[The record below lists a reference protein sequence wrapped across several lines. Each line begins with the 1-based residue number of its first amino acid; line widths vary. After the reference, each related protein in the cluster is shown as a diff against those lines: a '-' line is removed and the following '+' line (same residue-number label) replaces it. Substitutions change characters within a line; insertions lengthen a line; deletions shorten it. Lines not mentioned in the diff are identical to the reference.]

1 MSILDQICENKK
13 KEIQFDKNKYSINTL
28 EKITKIEENR
38 GFNNLLIKNNKKQ
51 KNNIIGEIKKASPS
65 AGIIIENYDP
75 IYIASKYEKSGIGAL
90 SILTD
95 QKFFNGNIE
104 HISLVKKNI
113 NIPILRKD
121 FIIDPYQVIQS
132 KYYKA
137 DAILIIMS
145 ILSLSQAQELLDV
158 AKKYKIDCL
167 VEVHDIKEIN
177 NALKLNNPTIGI
189 NNRNLKNL
197 EVNLINTIEL
207 YKEVPDNYTIVA
219 ESGIKT
225 KSDIDQY
232 NKLGIYNFLIGESL
246 LRSRNINKKIN
257 ELIW

>member
-1 MSILDQICENKK
+1 MTILNDIYKNKK
-13 KEIQFDKNKYSINTL
+13 KEIEFDKNKYSINTL
-28 EKITKIEENR
+28 EKIIKIEENR
-38 GFNNLLIKNNKKQ
+38 GFNNLLIKNNRIK

-65 AGIIIENYDP
+65 AGIIVNNYDP
-75 IYIASKYEKSGIGAL
+75 ISIASIYEKSGIGAL

-95 QKFFNGNIE
+95 KKYFKGNIE
-104 HISLVKKNI
+104 HISSINKKI
-113 NIPILRKD
+113 KLPILRKD

-145 ILSLSQAQELLDV
+145 ILSLSQARELIDV
-158 AKKYKIDCL
+158 SQKYKIDCL
-167 VEVHDIKEIN
+167 VEVHDINEID

-197 EVNLINTIEL
+197 EVNLVNTEEL
-207 YKEVPDNYTIVA
+207 YKEIPNEYTVIA

-225 KSDIDQY
+225 KRDITNY

-246 LRSRNINKKIN
+246 LRSNDIHKKIN
-257 ELIW
+257 ELIC

>member
-1 MSILDQICENKK
+1 MTILDNICENKK
-13 KEIQFDKNKYSINTL
+13 KEIKFDKNKYSINTL

-38 GFNNLLIKNNKKQ
+38 GFNNLLIKKNGMR

-65 AGIIIENYDP
+65 AGLIMEDYNP
-75 IYIASKYEKSGIGAL
+75 ISIASKYEKSGVGAI
-90 SILTD
+90 SILTE
-95 QKFFNGNIE
+95 QKYFKGNIE
-104 HISLVKKNI
+104 HISLIKNKI

-145 ILSLSQAQELLDV
+145 ILSLSQAQELLDA

-167 VEVHDIKEIN
+167 VEVHTFKEIN
-177 NALKLNNPTIGI
+177 DALKLNNPTIGI
-189 NNRNLKNL
+189 NNRNLSNL
-197 EVNLINTIEL
+197 KVNLVNTNEL
-207 YKEVPDNYTIVA
+207 YKEIPNKYTIIA

-225 KSDIDQY
+225 KKDIEDY
-232 NKLGIYNFLIGESL
+232 NKLGIYNFLIGETL
-246 LRSRNINKKIN
+246 LRSQNIHKKIN
-257 ELIW
+257 ELI

>member
-1 MSILDQICENKK
+1 MTILDNICKNKK

-28 EKITKIEENR
+28 EKITKIDENR
-38 GFNNLLIKNNKKQ
+38 GFNHLLVKKNKMK

-65 AGIIIENYDP
+65 AGIIMEDYDP
-75 IYIASKYEKSGIGAL
+75 VSIASNYEKSGIGAL
-90 SILTD
+90 SILTE
-95 QKFFNGNIE
+95 KKYFSGNIE
-104 HISLVKKNI
+104 HISLVKNNI

-137 DAILIIMS
+137 DAILIILS

-167 VEVHDIKEIN
+167 VEVHNIKEIN

-207 YKEVPDNYTIVA
+207 YKEIPDDYTIVA

-225 KSDIDQY
+225 KEDINKY

-246 LRSRNINKKIN
+246 LRSKNIYKKVN
-257 ELIW
+257 ELI

>member
-1 MSILDQICENKK
+1 
-13 KEIQFDKNKYSINTL
+13 
-28 EKITKIEENR
+28 
-38 GFNNLLIKNNKKQ
+38 
-51 KNNIIGEIKKASPS
+51 
-65 AGIIIENYDP
+65 
-75 IYIASKYEKSGIGAL
+75 
-90 SILTD
+90 
-95 QKFFNGNIE
+95 
-104 HISLVKKNI
+104 
-113 NIPILRKD
+113 
-121 FIIDPYQVIQS
+121 
-132 KYYKA
+132 
-137 DAILIIMS
+137 MS